1 MELAQASMSG
11 LPVVS
16 VCIANYNG
24 LGIIDA
30 CITSVLKQ
38 DCDFPVEI
46 IVHDDASTDGS
57 AQHIRAAYP
66 QVILIES
73 ADNAGFCVAN
83 NRMVERASGK
93 FLLLLNNDA
102 ALFPDAL
109 ATLYRAAQDIDQSA
123 ILGLPQYD
131 AGSGELVDIGCLFD
145 PFLNPI
151 PNRDP
156 DRNEVGMVIGACLW
170 IPKRLWNE
178 LGGFP
183 EWFGSIAEDMY
194 LCCRTRLAGYAVRAL
209 PVSGYRHWQGKS
221 FGGNR
226 VAENRLYTTFRRRAL
241 SERNKSFVMVL
252 MYPAPLFQIIFPLHL
267 ALLLMEGVALA
278 LIKREYLLF
287 RDIYLAC
294 ISALW
299 QERKRL
305 VRLRQ
310 EIQAGRTITW
320 QTFVAPFI
328 WRLRKLSL
336 LLCHGVPRI
345 S

>member
-1 MELAQASMSG
+1 MSG
-11 LPVVS
+11 LPKVS

-30 CITSVLKQ
+30 CIASVLAQ
-38 DCDFPVEI
+38 DCGFRVEI

-57 AQHIRAAYP
+57 SQHIRAAYP
-66 QVILIES
+66 QIILIES
-73 ADNAGFCVAN
+73 MDNAGFCVAN
-83 NRMVERASGK
+83 NRMVERASGE
-93 FLLLLNNDA
+93 FVLLLNNDA

-109 ATLYRAAQDIDQSA
+109 TTLYRAAQDVGQPA

-131 AGSGELVDIGCLFD
+131 AGSGGLVDIGCLFD

-170 IPKRLWNE
+170 IPKRLWDE

-194 LCCRTRLAGYAVRAL
+194 LCCRARLAGYAVRAL
-209 PVSGYRHWQGKS
+209 PASGYRHWQGKS

-226 VAENRLYTTFRRRAL
+226 VAENRLSTTFRRRAL

-252 MYPAPLFQIIFPLHL
+252 TYPAPLFQIIFPLHL
-267 ALLLMEGVALA
+267 VLLLVEGVALA
-278 LIKREYLLF
+278 LIKREYRLF

-310 EIQAGRTITW
+310 EIQAGRPINW

-328 WRLRKLSL
+328 WQLRKLNL

-345 S
+345 G

>member
-1 MELAQASMSG
+1 MSG
-11 LPVVS
+11 LPMVS

-30 CITSVLKQ
+30 CIASVLAQ
-38 DCDFPVEI
+38 DCGFPVEI

-66 QVILIES
+66 KVILIES
-73 ADNAGFCVAN
+73 GDNAGFCVAN

-93 FLLLLNNDA
+93 FVLLLNNDA

-109 ATLYRAAQDIDQSA
+109 AMLYRAAQDTGQPA
-123 ILGLPQYD
+123 ILGIPQYD

-170 IPKRLWNE
+170 IPKKLWDE

-194 LCCRTRLAGYAVRAL
+194 LCCRARLAGYAVRAL
-209 PVSGYRHWQGKS
+209 PASGYRHWQGKS

-226 VAENRLYTTFRRRAL
+226 VAENRLSTTFRRRAL

-252 MYPAPLFQIIFPLHL
+252 IYPAPLFQIMFPLHL
-267 ALLLMEGVALA
+267 VLLLMEGVALA
-278 LIKREYLLF
+278 LIKREYRLF

-345 S
+345 G